1 MKTVLITGAVGFI
14 GFHLSKLCLEAGY
27 TVVGIDNL
35 SNYYDVQLKL
45 DRESI
50 LKKYDFFSLHKE
62 DIQSSKLFSRI
73 VNENVKIDIIVHLA
87 AQAGVRHSIDHPEDY
102 VTSNL
107 IGTFKVLE
115 LARAIKP
122 LHTLMAST
130 SSVYGSNKKMPFTE
144 TERTDHPLSFYAAT
158 KKSNEVMA
166 HSYSHVFQV
175 PITLFRF
182 FTVYGEWGRP
192 DMALYKFASKM
203 LNDEPIDVYNFG
215 EMERDFTYVGD
226 LVKAIELLFSHPPSA
241 GATQK
246 PVISSDSLSP
256 SAPHR
261 ICNIGNSQPI
271 NLMEYIKELEKNLKI
286 ESKKNYVEMQTGDVP
301 KTFANVDLLREL
313 TGFVPSTP
321 IATGVKRFANWYLEY
336 QSK

>member
-14 GFHLSKLCLEAGY
+14 GFHLSRLCLEAGY
-27 TVVGIDNL
+27 KVVGIDNL
-35 SNYYDVQLKL
+35 SDYYDVQLKL
-45 DRESI
+45 DREII

-62 DIQSSKLFSRI
+62 DIQSSKLFPRI
-73 VNENVKIDIIVHLA
+73 VNDNVKIDIIVHLA

-107 IGTFKVLE
+107 TGTFKVLE

-226 LVKAIELLFSHPPSA
+226 LVKAIELLFSHPPSTV
-241 GATQK
+241 ATQK

-321 IATGVKRFANWYLEY
+321 IETGVKRFADWYLEY
-336 QSK
+336 KSK